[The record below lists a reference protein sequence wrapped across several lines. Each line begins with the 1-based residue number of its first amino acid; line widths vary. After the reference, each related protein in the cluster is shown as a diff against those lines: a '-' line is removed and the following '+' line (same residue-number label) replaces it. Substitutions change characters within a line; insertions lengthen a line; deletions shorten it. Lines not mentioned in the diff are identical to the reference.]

1 MKLAARCKEEGGTG
15 QDMNSGA
22 GVNNCFMVLGW
33 TPEDGG
39 VGGRPKTTW
48 GRTVKRERGKAGWK
62 SWNVAKM
69 VACDRGVGQT
79 M

>member
-1 MKLAARCKEEGGTG
+1 ML
-15 QDMNSGA
+15 QDA
-22 GVNNCFMVLGW
+22 KKKVELELEHELRREGVNNCFMVLGW

-48 GRTVKRERGKAGWK
+48 GRTVKRDRGKAGWK
-62 SWNVAKM
+62 SWNAAKM
-69 VACDRGVGQT
+69 VACDREVGQT